1 MMRPETH
8 FAATEVREEAAM
20 TPAERKLRER
30 ARWLAA
36 EGADEESTQLR
47 AGAEML
53 ICRLRDEWYAVELA
67 LLRAVRPARGLAPIP
82 CTPAFVAGMLNVRG
96 TVVTVI
102 DLARGLGLADVPPP
116 EDALVLLTD
125 CAGDG
130 RGLVGLLVHEVAGDS
145 WLSLEDLDHSLSGN
159 PAVLGIAEGGIIVL
173 DLAIL
178 LADGRFEVAEEW

>member
-1 MMRPETH
+1 MILHDAH
-8 FAATEVREEAAM
+8 FAATEEREELAL

-36 EGADEESTQLR
+36 EGAEEDHIQAR

-67 LLRAVRPARGLAPIP
+67 LLRAVQPARGLAPIP
-82 CTPAFVAGMLNVRG
+82 CTPAFVAGILNVRG

-102 DLARGLGLADVPPP
+102 DLAHRLGLGETPPT

-125 CAGDG
+125 CAGEG
-130 RGLVGLLVHEVAGDS
+130 RGVVGLLVHEVLGDS
-145 WLSLEDLDHSLSGN
+145 WLPLDDLDHSLSGN
-159 PAVLGIAEGGIIVL
+159 PAVRGIAEGGIIVL
-173 DLAIL
+173 DIATL
-178 LADGRFEVAEEW
+178 LADGRLEVIEEW